1 MAQQKRIWISAC
13 SALAFI
19 ISPAEAAVVT
29 TAESAA
35 ETDLYYVKSLR
46 DRPLEDYI
54 ELARAAATDER
65 DESDY
70 IDNYADDAGDGFFFA
85 PGVMVNALDIQEP
98 RIVAR
103 GFGIA
108 NNQHRS
114 TLTMLRDG
122 APLTDVHGTS
132 NTSEI
137 DLQSTKAIEIYRG
150 VATLREGGGNLGGA
164 VNFVS
169 KNGRTARQGLTAR
182 TDAGAGIDGK
192 PAGQAHAA
200 LAKGSGNAALDYYVA
215 AAGVYEN
222 GFRDNN
228 RRSSQQ
234 FHGNLGYRFSGFL
247 STRVF
252 IDAVN
257 SKTELAGGLEPALA
271 LSDPQESAPPV
282 TLGPLFPGGPVFN
295 LIDGARQDDFA
306 RDIREVRAANLTRFS
321 IFDHDVEIGGH
332 YTRREISSPQVD
344 FAGFIEEEGSEWGAR
359 AQVEHVM
366 PVFGRELLYR
376 AGGAYATGS
385 QTSDRFENINGA
397 RGDAL
402 SNTEHRSK
410 NLSGF
415 VQGFYKPLKKLVVDL
430 GAKFIRVERDLTD
443 FDDDDTD
450 SRTFTGIAARA
461 GAAYKLLDNVEIY
474 ASASRAY
481 EPPSFYELIA
491 EEPTNFNN
499 LDEQD
504 SFTLEGGLRGTLSE
518 WVGWGI
524 AYYDTDVE
532 NEIINIADPSSFV
545 NSDVFEN
552 VDKTTH
558 KGVEAGIDLNLFPES
573 MRARGGALA
582 LRSVYNYNNFRFTDA
597 DPLGPIDG
605 NRIAGAPVHLYR
617 GELRYTADGR
627 WFAAVNVAYT
637 RGEYFADHVNEVP
650 VPTGAVVGFS
660 AGMTLN
666 DQIEIYAS
674 GENITD
680 RAYAA
685 GVTPVFSQNLD
696 NARIFTPGA
705 PAAVYGGLR
714 YKF

>member
-1 MAQQKRIWISAC
+1 
-13 SALAFI
+13 
-19 ISPAEAAVVT
+19 
-29 TAESAA
+29 
-35 ETDLYYVKSLR
+35 
-46 DRPLEDYI
+46 
-54 ELARAAATDER
+54 
-65 DESDY
+65 
-70 IDNYADDAGDGFFFA
+70 
-85 PGVMVNALDIQEP
+85 MVNTLDIQEP
-98 RIVAR
+98 RIVMR
-103 GFGIA
+103 GFAIA

-114 TLTMLRDG
+114 TVIMLRDS

-137 DLQSTKAIEIYRG
+137 DLQSTKSIELYRG

-169 KNGRTARQGLTAR
+169 KTGRTARQGLTAR
-182 TDAGAGIDGK
+182 VDIGASSDGK
-192 PAGQAHAA
+192 PASQAHVAVA
-200 LAKGSGNAALDYYVA
+200 SGPESSPLDYYVA
-215 AAGVYEN
+215 ATGVYEN

-228 RRSSQQ
+228 RRSSEQ
-234 FHGNLGYRFSGFL
+234 FHSNLGYRFSDFL

-252 IDAVN
+252 VDAVN

-271 LSDPQESAPPV
+271 LSDPQEPTPPV

-306 RDIREVRAANLTRFS
+306 RDIREARIANMTQFT

-332 YTRREISSPQVD
+332 YTRREVSSPQVD

-376 AGGAYATGS
+376 AGGSYTTGS
-385 QTSDRFENINGA
+385 QTSDRFENINGSK
-397 RGDAL
+397 GDPL

-410 NLSGF
+410 NLNGF

-430 GAKFIRVERDLTD
+430 GVKFIRVERDLTD

-450 SRTFTGIAARA
+450 SRTFTGVAARA
-461 GAAYKLLDNVEIY
+461 GAAYQMLDNVEVY

-481 EPPSFYELIA
+481 EPPSLYELID
-491 EEPTNFNN
+491 EEPTNFNS
-499 LDEQD
+499 LEEQD
-504 SFTLEGGLRGTLSE
+504 AFTLEAGLRGSLSD
-518 WVGWGI
+518 WVGWDI
-524 AYYDTDVE
+524 VYYDTDVE
-532 NEIINIADPSSFV
+532 NEIVNLADPSSFV
-545 NSDVFEN
+545 NGDVFEN

-558 KGVEAGIDLNLFPES
+558 KGVEAGIDLNLFPGA
-573 MRARGGALA
+573 MRSRGAALT
-582 LRSVYNYNNFRFTDA
+582 LRNVYNYNNFRFIDA

-617 GELRYTADGR
+617 GELRYKVDGR
-627 WFAAVNVAYT
+627 WFAALNVAYT
-637 RGEYFADHVNEVP
+637 RGDYFADHVNEVS
-650 VPTGAVVGFS
+650 VPTGAVIGFS

-680 RAYAA
+680 RAYVA
-685 GVTPVFSQNLD
+685 GVTPVYSQNLD

-705 PAAVYGGLR
+705 PPAVYGGLR